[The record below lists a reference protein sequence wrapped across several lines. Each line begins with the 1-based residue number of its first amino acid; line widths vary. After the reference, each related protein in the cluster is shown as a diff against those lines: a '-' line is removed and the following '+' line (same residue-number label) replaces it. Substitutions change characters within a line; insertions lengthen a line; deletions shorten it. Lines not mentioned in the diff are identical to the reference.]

1 MRRHRIAAIPGDGI
15 GPEVI
20 GAGLEVLTAL
30 SARDGGF
37 SLSVDALP
45 WSSAT
50 YLREGHYI
58 PPGGVERLR
67 DYDAIFFGAV
77 GSREVPDHVSLWG
90 LRLPICQGLD
100 QFANVRPVRVLPG
113 VRSPLGPDARV
124 DWVVVRENSEG
135 EYAGV
140 GGRAHRGLPTEVATE
155 VAVFTR
161 TGVERIHRFA
171 FELARRRPRRRLTLV
186 TKSNAMRHG
195 LVLWDEVFAEVA
207 RDYPDV
213 ATDRELVD
221 AVTTRMVLRPGT
233 LDVLVATNLH
243 ADILSD
249 LAAALA
255 GSLGIAPTANLD
267 PTRRGPS
274 MFEPIHGSA
283 FDLVGRGIANP
294 VATFWTAV
302 LMLEHLGEEMAAR
315 RLMAAIE
322 GTTASGVLT
331 PDLGGRAT
339 SAEVTQAVIERL

>member
-1 MRRHRIAAIPGDGI
+1 MREHRIAAIPGDGI

-20 GAGLEVLTAL
+20 EAGLQVLDAL
-30 SARDGGF
+30 ASRDGGF
-37 SLSVDALP
+37 SLRAERFP
-45 WSSAT
+45 WSSET

-58 PPGGVERLR
+58 PEGGLEKLR
-67 DYDAIFFGAV
+67 GFDAIFFGAV

-90 LRLPICQGLD
+90 LRLPICQGFD
-100 QFANVRPVRVLPG
+100 QYANVRPTRMLPG
-113 VRSPLGPDARV
+113 VKSPLGPGAAI

-140 GGRAHRGLPTEVATE
+140 GGRAHRGTPGEVATE
-155 VAVFTR
+155 IAIFTR
-161 TGVERIHRFA
+161 RGVERIQRFA
-171 FELARRRPRRRLTLV
+171 FGLARGRPRKKLTLV

-207 RDYPDV
+207 REFPDV

-221 AVTTRMVLRPGT
+221 AVTTRMVLRPET

-255 GSLGIAPTANLD
+255 GSLGVAPTANLD
-267 PTRRGPS
+267 PERRAPS

-294 VATFWTAV
+294 IATFWTAV
-302 LMLEHLGEEMAAR
+302 LMLEHLGEADAAR

-322 GTTASGVLT
+322 TTTGSGVLT

-339 SAEVTQAVIERL
+339 TAEVTRAVIERL